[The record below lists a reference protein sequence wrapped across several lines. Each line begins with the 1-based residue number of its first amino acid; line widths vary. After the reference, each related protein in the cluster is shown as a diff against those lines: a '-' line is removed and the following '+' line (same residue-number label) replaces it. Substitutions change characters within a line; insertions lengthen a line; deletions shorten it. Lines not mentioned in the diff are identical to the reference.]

1 MRRFAILLL
10 LASLAPAGDEP
21 KVYVHAPT
29 EDLLSLFPEEGA
41 GFLITIEE
49 YRLLRD
55 KALATEAARKEQP
68 PLEGRLVRGTATAT
82 IVDDDV

>member
-29 EDLLSLFPEEGA
+29 EDLLSLFPEKGA
-41 GFLITIEE
+41 GFLITI
-49 YRLLRD
+49 D
-55 KALATEAARKEQP
+55 
-68 PLEGRLVRGTATAT
+68 
-82 IVDDDV
+82 